1 MFDRTVQRPRGFTL
15 LELTVVM
22 AVLGAIALAATSMLG
37 GRRVV
42 GAIEARQEAQKL
54 AETLRVARNLAIT
67 TGDTI
72 AVTSVRSGRLV
83 TGYRVL
89 PASGVVELVQPE
101 TRTSPRV
108 QMRWST
114 PTVSF
119 QPTGATDRPL
129 QVRLAGEATTWTVDL
144 LAASGQ
150 VTVSHTP

>member
-1 MFDRTVQRPRGFTL
+1 MSERISRRTLGFTL
-15 LELTVVM
+15 MELTVVM

-54 AETLRVARNLAIT
+54 AATFRVARNMAVT

-72 AVTSVRSGRLV
+72 EVAAVRSGRVV
-83 TGYRVL
+83 TGYRVI
-89 PASGVVELVQPE
+89 PVSRVTELAQPL

-108 QMRWST
+108 QVRWSA
-114 PTVSF
+114 PAVRF
-119 QPTGATDRPL
+119 QPTGTTDRPL

-150 VTVSHTP
+150 VTISQTP